1 MLCIPT
7 HVRVD
12 AEAPELV
19 RALCALLVD
28 LRMRGLAIGSD
39 VMQSHQDTSWQY
51 LWSKP
56 VRGADLS
63 ITYVHLFHHPCH
75 PITGDALTLGVQASP
90 RWWPDA
96 DCTVLS
102 PPKSE
107 TKARLRLVS

>member
-19 RALCALLVD
+19 RALCALLAD
-28 LRMRGLAIGSD
+28 LRACGLTAGSD
-39 VMQSHQDTSWQY
+39 VMQTHQDRSWQY

-56 VRGADLS
+56 VRSADRS
-63 ITYVHLFHHPCH
+63 IGYVHLFHHPCH
-75 PITGDALTLGVQASP
+75 PATGEALTLAVEATPQ
-90 RWWPDA
+90 WWPDA

-102 PPKSE
+102 PPKS
-107 TKARLRLVS
+107 KAKASLRLVS